1 MSDSKTP
8 RARFSNFGIQTKL
21 AFLVGA
27 IVVFAVAVGFLGQ
40 YKQRVE
46 SLKHAQAEIAELM
59 SRAVGGQISDLVTA
73 GDSVALQAALTAG
86 LPRYPDIQAVSVYGA
101 SNEEFVTVFADG
113 ASVASLTP
121 LLKTFQSK
129 LANDGSSMLERTSEY
144 ALHGTALAGLGR
156 VQTPGSIAIAWDMAP
171 LFATALREQL
181 MAAVASFIAG
191 SLAMVLLL
199 WLVGRLAI
207 KPMLAISE
215 AMDKVANHDFDT
227 EIPNHERGD
236 EVGAM
241 ALRLTVFRDRLAD
254 EELQRSAREKA
265 DAERNEMYRAL
276 AAGLAD
282 LADGRVD
289 RTIDA
294 AQFGRGDKDQTEIIN
309 DFNQVV
315 TNLRQILTTAT
326 STAESVRN
334 SSEEIAEVVIDQ
346 SKRSEAQA
354 VTLEESAAAIE
365 TLSNSVENTAERAA
379 DANKRILE
387 NREQAQAG
395 GNVVDQTVDA
405 MKNIEASSE
414 QIRAIIGVIDD
425 IAFQTNLLALN
436 AGVEAAR
443 AGEAGRGFAVVA
455 SEVRALAQRAS
466 SSANEIKEL
475 ITRSGEQVTN
485 GSRLVHEAG
494 SALHEII
501 EGINHASE
509 LVSQIA
515 TGSRDQANNLVEIKE
530 NVTELDRVTQRNAAM
545 IEESSAASRTLS
557 EEAGRLT
564 QTLASFTLS
573 DADVKTAVQSWDE
586 DLAADAPADTGVSDD
601 TAFTPDAD
609 GFEDTEFTAD
619 SAITDFTPTDKPET
633 LGVAPALGEVDL
645 FEATPEEETQAK
657 PALEFAS
664 RNSRSQ
670 VAYDADSWSDF

>member
-1 MSDSKTP
+1 MSVSNTP
-8 RARFSNFGIQTKL
+8 RVRPATFGIQTKL

-40 YKQRVE
+40 YKQRVS
-46 SLKHAQAEIAELM
+46 SLKSTQEEIAELM
-59 SRAVGGQISDLVTA
+59 SGAVAGQISDLVTA
-73 GDSVALQAALTAG
+73 GDSAALQAVLKVG
-86 LPRYPDIQAVSVYGA
+86 LPRYPDIHAVSIYGA
-101 SNEEFVTVFADG
+101 SKEELVTVFADD
-113 ASVASLTP
+113 AAVSTLTP

-129 LANDGSSMLERTSEY
+129 LTENSASTLERTSDY
-144 ALHGTALAGLGR
+144 ALHGTALTGLAGAKTAGTI
-156 VQTPGSIAIAWDMAP
+156 VFAWDMAP
-171 LFATALREQL
+171 IFAKALREQL

-191 SLAMVLLL
+191 SLAMALLI

-227 EIPNHERGD
+227 EIPNQDRGD

-241 ALRLTVFRDRLAD
+241 AQRLAVFRDRLA
-254 EELQRSAREKA
+254 EEEHLRSAREKV
-265 DAERNEMYRAL
+265 DAQQHEIYRAL
-276 AAGLAD
+276 AAGLSD

-289 RTIDA
+289 RTVDTG
-294 AQFGRGDKDQTEIIN
+294 QFDGGDQDQIAILN

-315 TNLRQILTTAT
+315 TNLRNILTTAT
-326 STAESVRN
+326 STAENVRN
-334 SSEEIAEVVIDQ
+334 SSQEIAEVVIDQ

-365 TLSNSVENTAERAA
+365 TLSTSVENTAERAA

-494 SALHEII
+494 SALHDII
-501 EGINHASE
+501 DGINHASE

-515 TGSRDQANNLVEIKE
+515 TGSRDQANNLIEIKE

-564 QTLASFTLS
+564 QTLASFTLNGIES
-573 DADVKTAVQSWDE
+573 EAAIQSWDE
-586 DLAADAPADTGVSDD
+586 DLAADSPAEAVDSHDTWGAADTV
-601 TAFTPDAD
+601 A
-609 GFEDTEFTAD
+609 
-619 SAITDFTPTDKPET
+619 TDFSPVDEPQASEQE
-633 LGVAPALGEVDL
+633 PAIGEVDL
-645 FEATPEEETQAK
+645 FEEPPEEEIQTK
-657 PALEFAS
+657 PAQPTLEFAS

-670 VAYDADSWSDF
+670 VAYDTDSWSDF